1 MGEPI
6 TEGLHGQSRVDV
18 LKGEATLD
26 DTDVFIEHKGM
37 GDRDL
42 GNPLINEMN
51 NLPWRSIVTGDRWKL
66 NLCAADQCELFDL
79 NSDSIEEHNL
89 FNDPD
94 QRDRIRLMA
103 AKIRPWQHQ
112 VGGDALLLSV

>member
-6 TEGLHGQSRVDV
+6 TDGLHGQSRVDV

-89 FNDPD
+89 FNVPD

-103 AKIRPWQHQ
+103 AKSRLWQHQ
-112 VGGDALLLSV
+112 VGDGAPLLSV